1 MYVREDLPYNLICY
15 INTRVIKADEFRKN
29 IGITNN
35 QSVLRERDII
45 ATIMKAFAKENMVRQ
60 YKIDGLPFDVDLCFT
75 VLKLVVEIDENGHVH
90 YDDEKHQIRQKLI
103 ENLGFTFIRIN
114 PDVENFGADVEIA
127 RIHNDINKSS
137 VKIS

>member
-1 MYVREDLPYNLICY
+1 MYV
-15 INTRVIKADEFRKN
+15 RVIKADEFRKN

-45 ATIMKAFAKENMVRQ
+45 ATIMKAFAKENMVKQ

-127 RIHNDINKSS
+127 RIYNDINKSS